1 MKLSAAESKFLTDF
15 GIPSEWVF
23 DATGLPRQA
32 YRDIMRASGQVL
44 AAGVTPCNAAGHRL
58 RTRAGH
64 CVVCKPSNLLFLLR
78 YHLTLQVYV
87 ARSMELELAKIG
99 VAEDAEGRIQSLN
112 AEGYACTDDWELHD
126 WIYSKNA
133 ARVEARVATQFAA
146 SRVGLPWVKKG
157 VPVTAFEVFDELPE
171 VLFEAVVDADELI
184 NPS

>member
-1 MKLSAAESKFLTDF
+1 VKLSAAESKFLLDL
-15 GIPSEWVF
+15 GIPPEWVF
-23 DATGLPRQA
+23 DAKGMPPRI
-32 YRDIMRASGQVL
+32 YRDIMRASGQIL

-64 CVVCKPSNLLFLLR
+64 CVVCKPLNLVFLLR
-78 YHLTLQVYV
+78 YHLTLHVYV

-99 VAEDAEGRIQSLN
+99 VAEDAEVRIQSLN

-126 WIYSKNA
+126 WIYCKNA

-184 NPS
+184 NPR